1 MRKVYLLSKSKEK
14 EKYKKK
20 IRDRY
25 RVVFLEDDVDADVD
39 ADLVILPIEEEGIT
53 IEQQMYIDE
62 LKEGASL
69 TMLSS
74 KDILDDNFERV
85 LDKELE
91 KEKSLEKSRKQTND
105 DLDYGLEI

>member
-1 MRKVYLLSKSKEK
+1 MNMRKVYLLSKAKEK

-25 RVVFLEDDVDADVD
+25 RVVFLEDDVDAD
-39 ADLVILPIEEEGIT
+39 LVILPIEEGIT

-91 KEKSLEKSRKQTND
+91 REKSLEKSRKQIND

>member
-1 MRKVYLLSKSKEK
+1 MNMRKVYLLSKAKEK

-25 RVVFLEDDVDADVD
+25 IVVFLEDDVDAD
-39 ADLVILPIEEEGIT
+39 LVILSIEEEGIT